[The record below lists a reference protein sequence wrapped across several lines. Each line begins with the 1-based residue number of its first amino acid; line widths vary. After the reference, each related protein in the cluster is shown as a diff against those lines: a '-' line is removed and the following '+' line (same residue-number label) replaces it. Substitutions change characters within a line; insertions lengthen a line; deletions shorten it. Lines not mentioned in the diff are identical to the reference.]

1 MMRNV
6 QIGYVSQGLFIFA
19 SPVFAANVD
28 RGRFVIILSFFIELS
43 SFRVLL

>member
-1 MMRNV
+1 MMKNM
-6 QIGYVSQGLFIFA
+6 QIGCVSQGLFIFA

-28 RGRFVIILSFFIELS
+28 RGCFVIILSFFIELS